1 MLCALTL
8 LAISMTPALAN
19 STSLKVKTVKDMYNT
34 AVKAS
39 VDGQDLDTLDSL
51 FKYSDK
57 DLQNALALSRFSR
70 MSDKVLDLIFSNKGK
85 DYIGEGSV
93 GN

>member
-1 MLCALTL
+1 
-8 LAISMTPALAN
+8 MTPALAN